1 MSSSSDIT
9 MNDMVETMMS
19 EMLNKETLYTPVKHI
34 VSIYPDYISN
44 NRSSLSKETISH
56 YEKQFDCFS
65 RLLAVLESS
74 EADKHKTEIM
84 TLLTEVQEYGN
95 PPQEVLSQLM
105 PGLSFDDEGNPKVL
119 PNSLPGLESEVFA
132 NGGDNPCCLM

>member
-1 MSSSSDIT
+1 
-9 MNDMVETMMS
+9 MMG

-44 NRSSLSKETISH
+44 NRAVLTKEVIVQ
-56 YEKQFDCFS
+56 YEKQFDCFT
-65 RLLAVLESS
+65 RLLAVLELSD
-74 EADKHKTEIM
+74 ADQKKTEIM

-105 PGLSFDDEGNPKVL
+105 PGLSFDADGNPKV
-119 PNSLPGLESEVFA
+119 PNSLTGMEADLFGNN
-132 NGGDNPCCLM
+132 NGPDNGCSIM